1 MEKQKKNYIDLEVW
15 KQARVLSKEIY
26 LASSQ
31 FPNDERFGLTSQI
44 RRALVSIPSNIAEGC
59 GRNYPKDSIQFFYI
73 AKGSI
78 YEVETQLY
86 LSYDLDFITELDLKA
101 ILMKLETT
109 RKLLN
114 GFINY
119 YQTLVK

>member
-15 KQARVLSKEIY
+15 KQARILSKEIY

-31 FPNDERFGLTSQI
+31 FPKDERFGLTSQI
-44 RRALVSIPSNIAEGC
+44 RRAAVSIPSNIAEGC

-73 AKGSI
+73 ARGSI
-78 YEVETQLY
+78 YEVESQLY
-86 LSYDLDFITELDLKA
+86 LYYDLDFITELVLKA

-119 YQTLVK
+119 YQTLIK

>member
-15 KQARVLSKEIY
+15 KQARILSKEIY

-44 RRALVSIPSNIAEGC
+44 RRAVVSIPSNIAEGC

-73 AKGSI
+73 ARGSI

-119 YQTLVK
+119 YQTLIK